1 MRKVIAVLLV
11 IALIPAL
18 VSFAQ
23 DYTINTILEHSLAVT
38 GDYPNGVFP
47 IFNSMLVLVRSG
59 DGNDNVS
66 GIYDGRTG
74 KLITPGHFN
83 FRIGHHEETWF
94 RQGADLAVIWSRDDE
109 GLKFGFLDKSGR
121 IAVPL
126 IYDEVMDF
134 KEGLALVRLGENEG
148 FVNGKGETVVPL
160 IYDSFDYYLMQ
171 ANEFHEGLARV
182 RLDGK
187 WGYVNTSGEVV
198 IPFEF
203 DTASYFSEGL
213 ASVGRDGRDGVIN
226 TAGELV
232 IDFKDFR
239 ISEFKDGIAII
250 SIRPDGDTGF
260 EWMYTKSGLMNN
272 KGEIILP
279 IEYDS
284 IGHFSEGL
292 AEVFI
297 GDRGSRIGK
306 WGFVNTSGEL
316 IVPIIYD
323 GSRSFENGLAKVSVG
338 SWGRINT
345 SGEVIIPLEYGWT
358 WSLGEDLIAVS
369 VRGTDEVKVYN
380 TNGEVV
386 FPAGMFDHYGYFLMD
401 DVLPAAV
408 DDKWGLINLDGEIIL
423 PLEYEHG
430 SFFSTRRATF
440 FDGMTFIQQGRKW
453 GFATI
458 KGEVIAPPQ
467 YDFVE
472 IHLNG
477 FAWVAIGE
485 DWHDVKCG
493 YINRAGEFVI
503 PLEYSRAIYAGGENN
518 VHYFWLEKDG
528 LWGVVS
534 VSGDYADGNPRT
546 GTVNSLVYIF
556 SAALIGITVLKKKG
570 TKA

>member
-1 MRKVIAVLLV
+1 MKNVVAILLV
-11 IALIPAL
+11 FALLPTL
-18 VSFAQ
+18 TVFAQ

-47 IFNSMLVLVRSG
+47 IFNSMLVLVRSN
-59 DGNDNVS
+59 DGNDNAS

-94 RQGADLAVIWSRDDE
+94 RQGADLAVIWSSDDE

-121 IAVPL
+121 IAVPP
-126 IYDEVMDF
+126 IYDEVMNF

-148 FVNGKGETVVPL
+148 FVNGRGEAVVPI
-160 IYDSFDYYLMQ
+160 IYDSFGYYLMQ

-182 RLDGK
+182 RLNGK

-213 ASVGRDGRDGVIN
+213 TSVGKDGRNGVIN

-232 IDFKDFR
+232 IDFDDVIIGSFR
-239 ISEFKDGIAII
+239 NGVATIWID
-250 SIRPDGDTGF
+250 D
-260 EWMYTKSGLMNN
+260 YNKSGLINRE
-272 KGEIILP
+272 GEIILP

-316 IVPIIYD
+316 VVPIIYD
-323 GSRSFENGLAKVSVG
+323 DSRSFENGLAKVSVG

-345 SGEVIIPLEYGWT
+345 NGEVVIPLKYGWT

-386 FPAGMFDHYGYFLMD
+386 FPAGMFDAYGSPRD
-401 DVLPAAV
+401 GAIPVGIGDN
-408 DDKWGLINLDGEIIL
+408 WGLINLDGEIIL
-423 PLEYEHG
+423 PLEYRES
-430 SFFSTRRATF
+430 SFFSTKHATSF
-440 FDGMTFIQQGRKW
+440 EGMNILVKDRKV
-453 GFATI
+453 GFATTA
-458 KGEVIAPPQ
+458 GDVVIPPQ
-467 YDFVE
+467 YDWADGSGFV
-472 IHLNG
+472 NG

-485 DWHDVKCG
+485 DWHDIKCG
-493 YINRAGEFVI
+493 YIDKSGAVVI
-503 PLEYSRAIYAGGENN
+503 PLEYCDAFYIGIENDK
-518 VHYFWLEKDG
+518 HYFWLEKDG
-528 LWGVVS
+528 LWGIVS
-534 VSGDYADGNPRT
+534 VPGDYADSNPRT
-546 GTVNSLVYIF
+546 GAANSLVYIF
-556 SAALIGITVLKKKG
+556 SAALAGIAIFKKKG
-570 TKA
+570 AKT